1 MPARTYQKIVKSL
14 AAHFRNVPFLLY
26 LDVSND
32 LQTKWY
38 SLHLHPSPAS
48 ESKGKGGYPMVS
60 LGEYPNHAYH
70 HVPNIYGV
78 YRAIWRNIQETIGRV
93 LSQGYPHL
101 PFDIQRKKIPFVGQ
115 LCFLCAFSLSPSP
128 ECSRSFQ
135 ARSFDYKFM
144 GAKHV
149 GGISSQRMTT
159 KRLDKHTGV
168 CPKLGWP
175 PQIGPKWFHVR
186 AGNMN
191 KHFNN

>member
-1 MPARTYQKIVKSL
+1 MPTTRSGGRCIKLSL
-14 AAHFRNVPFLLY
+14 EY
-26 LDVSND
+26 LACFFPCSIAKEKRDGI
-32 LQTKWY
+32 L
-38 SLHLHPSPAS
+38 
-48 ESKGKGGYPMVS
+48 KGKRWVP
-60 LGEYPNHAYH
+60 LGEYPNHVYH
-70 HVPNIYGV
+70 HVPNIYGL
-78 YRAIWRNIQETIGRV
+78 YGAIWRNIQETIGRV